1 MWYHWPHDAIPYLTN
16 KHLSETTIA
25 EILMKK
31 VLIVDD
37 DRSFRQSLIDGFKSY
52 EDKFSIV
59 TAEDGMQA
67 CEVLEKEDISLVL
80 TDLKM
85 PRMDGFELVA
95 HLSSNFAD
103 IPVIVMTAFGTP
115 EMEDNLKEMGTFQY
129 IEKPIDFSL
138 LVEKILKGLAG
149 PSQGYIT
156 GVSLSSFLQLLELDK
171 KDCTLT
177 IKTGN
182 KSGKM
187 FFRNGELLDA
197 RYGNARGSEAAY
209 VIVSWQNVEISIDNK
224 CKISDKNIKES
235 LGFILLEGSRRKDE
249 DDAAA
254 DLKPKKASPALGS
267 LDSLNMA
274 DLDLDLNAEKDLTP
288 SAPVTK
294 TPPKAPPA
302 QSREVANNPVLAQ
315 FIGMLDSLPEVDGAT
330 ISAKNGTVL
339 HQSGEKNPNVANFIT
354 YVAVAAEQI
363 EIAIGSSGRQYT
375 IFSIADNTRLI
386 VLCGND
392 VVVGLRVRNSVVP
405 GPIADGL
412 RPVLRR
418 IALNP

>member
-1 MWYHWPHDAIPYLTN
+1 
-16 KHLSETTIA
+16 
-25 EILMKK
+25 MKK

-52 EDKFSIV
+52 EDKFSII

-67 CEVLEKEDISLVL
+67 CEILEEESINLVL

-95 HLSSNFAD
+95 HLSSDFAD

-115 EMEDNLKEMGTFQY
+115 EMEENLREMGTFQY

-138 LVEKILKGLAG
+138 LVEKILKGLEG

-177 IKTGN
+177 IKAGS
-182 KSGKM
+182 KSGTM
-187 FFRNGELLDA
+187 FFNDGELLDA
-197 RYGNARGSEAAY
+197 RHGAVRGSEAAY
-209 VIVSWQNVEISIDNK
+209 VIVSWKNVEISIDNK
-224 CKISDKNIKES
+224 CPVTERKITES

-249 DDAAA
+249 NDAVAQL
-254 DLKPKKASPALGS
+254 DMPAGSSSSGS

-274 DLDLDLNAEKDLTP
+274 DLDLDLNTEDDL
-288 SAPVTK
+288 AP
-294 TPPKAPPA
+294 APPA
-302 QSREVANNPVLAQ
+302 SSLPQETVLSQEVTNNPVLAQ
-315 FIGMLDSLPEVDGAT
+315 FINMLSTFSEIKGAT
-330 ISAKNGTVL
+330 VSAKNGTVL
-339 HQSGEKNPNVANFIT
+339 HQSGESNANVANFIT
-354 YVAVAAEQI
+354 YVAMAAEQI

-375 IFSIADNTRLI
+375 IFTITDGSKLI
-386 VLCGND
+386 VLCGSD
-392 VVVGLRVRNSVVP
+392 VVVGLRVESSANP
-405 GPIADGL
+405 GPIATGL
-412 RPVLRR
+412 RPILSR
-418 IALNP
+418 ITLDH